1 MNFGLDQLG
10 NWAAME
16 MKIKRSIKK
25 AVEEKA
31 KAGNCLV
38 CGSAA
43 HRRGLCHRHYMEF
56 RRRRSEY
63 PKRDRLAFEAKQVWA
78 GLILP
83 SRAIISIKN
92 PSPFEGD
99 E

>member
-16 MKIKRSIKK
+16 MKIKRTLKK
-25 AVEEKA
+25 DVEGKA
-31 KAGNCLV
+31 KAGVCLI
-38 CGSAA
+38 CGGHA

-56 RRRRSEY
+56 HRRRSEHA
-63 PKRDRLAFEAKQVWA
+63 KRDRLAFEAKQVWA

-83 SRAIISIKN
+83 SRAIIAIKN
-92 PSPFEGD
+92 PSPFEAD